1 MRPGALVLGVVLAG
15 CAAHPRAQPDR
26 LAPVAAFSPAAAQ
39 RVDFTRDIRPIV
51 ESHCRPCHFQGG
63 RMYDRL
69 PFDRAETIHQLGT
82 RLFTRIKAE
91 DEQAAIR
98 RFLAQAP

>member
-1 MRPGALVLGVVLAG
+1 MMRWPLVAGALLAA
-15 CAAHPRAQPDR
+15 CASPRAPQVKP
-26 LAPVAAFSPAAAQ
+26 APAAAAAPQ
-39 RVDFTRDIRPIV
+39 RMDFTRDVRPIL